1 MPKTL
6 AACLFTSLLAACTTP
21 APGNDGA
28 SFPPPPPALPT
39 PATSSVSGVVEI
51 DAAIPD
57 AVVYLDENGDNLPS
71 AGEPSTTTD
80 ASGHYTFTLPAYEG
94 QWAPTVGA
102 IVTSGDMQVH
112 LRAPLA
118 VTANPLDQHAV
129 ISPLTTLVASEMLW
143 NQTLGEPDAQAQ
155 LVGLLRASNMPFSSA
170 PLDLMGDYVATYT
183 TSNDSAQLRYLATAL
198 AGVMSDAIRAGNAA
212 QSHIDCNENLVFTPA
227 VAAMDD
233 QLTGIANAVYEFETL
248 APDARAAIAAN
259 PGGYQDYFINAS
271 DLAATIE
278 AELEAEAEDLAA
290 ELFHEIQAELVA
302 QLEADVVRIVAGELI
317 AELLG

>member
-1 MPKTL
+1 MPNTL
-6 AACLFTSLLAACTTP
+6 AACLFTSLLAACTLN
-21 APGNDGA
+21 ASGGA
-28 SFPPPPPALPT
+28 TEVPPPPPPDVP

-51 DAAIPD
+51 DAPVAN
-57 AVVYLDENGDNLPS
+57 AVVYLDENGDNLPG

-80 ASGHYTFTLPAYEG
+80 ANGRYTITWPGDDG

-102 IVTSGDMQVH
+102 IVSVGDTQVH
-112 LRAPLA
+112 LRAPLT
-118 VTANPLDQHAV
+118 VTANQLDQRAV

-170 PLDLMGDYVATYT
+170 PLDLRSDYVATYA

-212 QSHIDCNENLVFTPA
+212 QSHIDCNDNLVFTPA

-233 QLTGIANAVYEFETL
+233 QLTGSRMPCTSS
-248 APDARAAIAAN
+248 R
-259 PGGYQDYFINAS
+259 
-271 DLAATIE
+271 
-278 AELEAEAEDLAA
+278 
-290 ELFHEIQAELVA
+290 
-302 QLEADVVRIVAGELI
+302 R
-317 AELLG
+317 